1 MNDGQIDINSATWVV
16 VKRWTEGQI
25 AQAQTALEL
34 RSTGP
39 VDTEFWRGRVSAL
52 RELLRLAA
60 PELPLPPM
68 ESSFDV

>member
-1 MNDGQIDINSATWVV
+1 MSDGKIDINSVTWGV
-16 VKRWTEGQI
+16 VKRWVDGQI

-39 VDTEFWRGRVSAL
+39 VETEFWRGRISAL
-52 RELLRLAA
+52 RELLRQAA

-68 ESSFDV
+68 ESSFEV